1 MSTRA
6 MYTFKDAHYTVHVY
20 KHSDGYPE
28 GAISWI
34 ANARNYAWP
43 LPKFEADDFAAAFV
57 AANKPKYDPEAVYPS
72 AGGGVRLCGN
82 NIKEPWDMAQD
93 AEYHYVVECNDKG
106 VLNIEVYEIAWYDKD
121 NRQSTKVF
129 TGTLG
134 KAIQKFKAEWVEDL
148 LNK

>member
-6 MYTFKDAHYTVHVY
+6 MYTFKDQYDTVHVY
-20 KHSDGYPE
+20 KHHDGYPE
-28 GAISWI
+28 GGISWI

-43 LPKFEADDFAAAFV
+43 LPRFEADDFASAFV
-57 AANKPKYDPEAVYPS
+57 AANKPKYDPEATYPN

-82 NIKEPWDMAQD
+82 NIKEPWDMSQD
-93 AEYHYVVECNDKG
+93 SEYHYIVECENDKLH
-106 VLNIEVYEIAWYDKD
+106 VEVYEVSWYDED
-121 NRQSTKVF
+121 NRQSTKIF

-134 KAIQKFKAEWVEDL
+134 KAIQKFDASSVEGL